1 MSKIVTYHFA
11 KSCGLG
17 GVEALIRNLQ
27 RLTGDDF
34 ERYELFHDFNGLD
47 YFGELNGV
55 KYVKLNRSTRLIKK
69 LFFGRLER
77 VLFYIG
83 YIHAAYHASRICGPG
98 DVFFN
103 FNPISCLTFSVF
115 KNRESKTVYVQTNS
129 IDALTRNKLWRL
141 LFRCALKRADVFTV
155 YTEYDREK
163 LLRAYDVNP
172 AKVAVIPRGC
182 RIATAEKLAA
192 CSTRLVCV
200 SRINE
205 HQKNFAAMMEV
216 MECLPS
222 EYTLD
227 IYGDGRPSEIEA
239 LNQLLERCPNV
250 RFMGAS
256 TDMAKTLS
264 NYAVFLM
271 TSRYEGFG
279 QSLIEARSQGL
290 PIIAFDTFEA
300 LKWIVK
306 DAKNGY
312 VIKAFDIEDFARK
325 VMNLTT
331 NRGLYRSFSAAALN
345 MAGET
350 AANYVDNLWL
360 NKINALRN

>member
-1 MSKIVTYHFA
+1 
-11 KSCGLG
+11 
-17 GVEALIRNLQ
+17 
-27 RLTGDDF
+27 
-34 ERYELFHDFNGLD
+34 
-47 YFGELNGV
+47 
-55 KYVKLNRSTRLIKK
+55 
-69 LFFGRLER
+69 
-77 VLFYIG
+77 
-83 YIHAAYHASRICGPG
+83 
-98 DVFFN
+98 
-103 FNPISCLTFSVF
+103 
-115 KNRESKTVYVQTNS
+115 
-129 IDALTRNKLWRL
+129 
-141 LFRCALKRADVFTV
+141 FRCALKRADVFTV

-279 QSLIEARSQGL
+279 Q
-290 PIIAFDTFEA
+290 
-300 LKWIVK
+300 
-306 DAKNGY
+306 
-312 VIKAFDIEDFARK
+312 
-325 VMNLTT
+325 
-331 NRGLYRSFSAAALN
+331 
-345 MAGET
+345 
-350 AANYVDNLWL
+350 
-360 NKINALRN
+360 